1 MRKASLLLGVLAIV
15 ALVAAPVSAL
25 ATTTTKTHDV
35 KVTVVSTD
43 AAAKTMTVKMDNGEE
58 KTVPVMGAAINKMK
72 NVKPG
77 QQITCVCTDNAAG
90 EHQGIS
96 DIKAEH
102 KAKSSTSAKK

>member
-1 MRKASLLLGVLAIV
+1 MRKASLLFAVLAIV

-25 ATTTTKTHDV
+25 ATGTTKTHDV

-43 AAAKTMTVKMDNGEE
+43 ATAKTMTVKMDNGEE

-77 QQITCVCTDNAAG
+77 QQITCVCTDNANG

-102 KAKSSTSAKK
+102 KAHATSSTKK

>member
-1 MRKASLLLGVLAIV
+1 MRKASLLFAVLAIV

-25 ATTTTKTHDV
+25 ATGTTKTHDV

-77 QQITCVCTDNAAG
+77 QQITCVCTDNDKG

-102 KAKSSTSAKK
+102 KAHSSSTTKK

>member
-1 MRKASLLLGVLAIV
+1 MRKASLLFAVLAIV
-15 ALVAAPVSAL
+15 ALVAAPVSF
-25 ATTTTKTHDV
+25 ATTTAPTKHHEE

-43 AAAKTMTVKMDNGEE
+43 ANAKTMTIKTESGEE

-77 QQITCVCTDNAAG
+77 QMITCVCTDNDKG

-96 DIKAEH
+96 DIKSEH
-102 KAKSSTSAKK
+102 KAKSGGAKK

>member
-43 AAAKTMTVKMDNGEE
+43 AAAKTMTIKTDTGEE

-77 QQITCVCTDNAAG
+77 QQITAVCTDNAAG

-102 KAKSSTSAKK
+102 HAKSGSTPKK